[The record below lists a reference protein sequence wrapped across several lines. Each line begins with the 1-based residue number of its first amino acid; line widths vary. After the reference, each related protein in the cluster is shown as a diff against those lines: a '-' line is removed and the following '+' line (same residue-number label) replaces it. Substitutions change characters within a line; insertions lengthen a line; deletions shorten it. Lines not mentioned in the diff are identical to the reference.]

1 MNREE
6 AIRYLNTDTSIEGF
20 GDFPD
25 MAKHTIECFI
35 RSIYNDFESRTC
47 KNCKF
52 YTDSMCM
59 NHEVDSMADS
69 VPEMTDNI
77 NVDETFG
84 CNRFEEKLV
93 KENS

>member
-52 YTDSMCM
+52 
-59 NHEVDSMADS
+59 VLLI
-69 VPEMTDNI
+69 DNREELLCGNAKCEDI
-77 NVDETFG
+77 NELGQYVVRPTFG
-84 CNRFEEKLV
+84 CNEFKEK
-93 KENS
+93 S